1 MLKISFMR
9 NVWTFVLHLNNLVHF
24 EWFYRNIHNL
34 EVWSSKNLDFVKQK
48 LRKQHYL
55 QLGNATNI
63 LNNLSKEELGALI
76 SRSKNND
83 IVIQKS
89 GKGNSFI
96 TIEKET
102 YMKRMENLLSYQR
115 KFERI
120 SLKNDTFLNFV
131 VNKEKRIDTIFK
143 NLLDSNRTSKEV
155 YKTSCH

>member
-1 MLKISFMR
+1 M
-9 NVWTFVLHLNNLVHF
+9 HLNNLVHF

-55 QLGNATNI
+55 QLSNATNI

-76 SRSKNND
+76 SRNKNND

-96 TIEKET
+96 TIDKET